1 MVSAAEVEQVHNK
14 RRAMEID
21 VIDAAEL
28 DGGKQ
33 GDSEDDEETV
43 RYDNLDDPVRMYLKQ
58 MGRVALLT
66 REQEVE
72 ICKQIE
78 AAENESRR
86 LMYGFGYAAKE
97 HIALAEKLLSV
108 PPKERFDRIVVD
120 KVVENRERHLAV

>member
-58 MGRVALLT
+58 MGKVPLLT

-78 AAENESRR
+78 DAETEGRDFVYSF
-86 LMYGFGYAAKE
+86 GFAAKE
-97 HIALAEKLLSV
+97 HLAIAEKLLAM
-108 PPKERFDRIVVD
+108 PPKDRLDRVTIA
-120 KVVENRERHLAV
+120 KF